1 VLAVAVI
8 VAGLV
13 GQALMG
19 ALPSGNRVALA
30 RASAG
35 GATAPSTRAWYD
47 RDTADGLA
55 AELDV
60 ALEGTDWCAGW
71 RIVQQYSYGGAS
83 ASVHALVDEGS
94 NRGVDQPAT
103 VCTDWAQVVVLYGY
117 TSSTSTREDNAE
129 LWVDASSPTLA
140 ADLAR
145 HAAFDVTADDLLRED
160 RGQGSSDVIGNAIA
174 ALPLALAE
182 QGELDP
188 LSVEPV
194 DAGSDGAVTFDDA
207 EGEGGLDVLAAN
219 QTVLLVGAL
228 VILSGFTL
236 LCMAWGQVPARW
248 FPPDAADF
256 ATARAPGSPG
266 AGAPPPQSQPR
277 FSSPRRALKAQ
288 LRQANQANQ
297 SNERGGSS

>member
-1 VLAVAVI
+1 VVLAGVLVLAVAVI
-8 VAGLV
+8 VAVLV

-71 RIVQQYSYGGAS
+71 RIVQQYSYGSAS
-83 ASVHALVDEGS
+83 ASGYALVDEGS

-174 ALPLALAE
+174 ALPLALADE
-182 QGELDP
+182 GEIDP
-188 LSVEPV
+188 LTVEPAADGQAGGV
-194 DAGSDGAVTFDDA
+194 EFADNEGWGGSDVWRTERSTIAAGAIVA
-207 EGEGGLDVLAAN
+207 LLGLAGLCLAA
-219 QTVLLVGAL
+219 VRLA
-228 VILSGFTL
+228 
-236 LCMAWGQVPARW
+236 P
-248 FPPDAADF
+248 
-256 ATARAPGSPG
+256 RAP
-266 AGAPPPQSQPR
+266 AVN
-277 FSSPRRALKAQ
+277 PRRALKAQ
-288 LRQANQANQ
+288 LTAARPPPP
-297 SNERGGSS
+297 SPPTTTEETT